1 MPDGPRAQS
10 PYTRKNASP
19 AALIGNGGC
28 KLGRLFADAEF
39 LDNGLVALGIVFL
52 EIVQQATTLA
62 DQHEKTAPRSM
73 VFLVRFEVLRQLA
86 NPFAKQRYL
95 YFWAPGVGC
104 MRAILVNE
112 GLLLLSG

>member
-1 MPDGPRAQS
+1 MPDRPRAQRPS
-10 PYTRKNASP
+10 TRNNAST
-19 AALIGNGGC
+19 AAFTGNGGR
-28 KLGRLFADAEF
+28 KLGCLFADAEF
-39 LDNGLVALGIVFL
+39 LNDGLVALGIVFL

-86 NPFAKQRYL
+86 NPFAEQRYL
-95 YFWAPGVGC
+95 YFWAAGVGC